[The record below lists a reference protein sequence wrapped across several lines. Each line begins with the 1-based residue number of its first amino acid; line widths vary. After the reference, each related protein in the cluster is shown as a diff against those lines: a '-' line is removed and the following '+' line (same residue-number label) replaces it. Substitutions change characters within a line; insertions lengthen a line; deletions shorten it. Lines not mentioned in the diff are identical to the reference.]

1 MIPREGGEG
10 RGEGRDQE
18 HSVWTRSGGDTMESA
33 EIGERAEGQK
43 GEAGPA
49 RAPGEWGIRQA
60 AGKRSLTLIRNRG
73 YGCIHVP

>member
-1 MIPREGGEG
+1 
-10 RGEGRDQE
+10 
-18 HSVWTRSGGDTMESA
+18 MESA

-43 GEAGPA
+43 GEAGLA